1 MAERRSRGLSSG
13 FGWGRRY
20 DDDKDPALTR
30 TPATPADQ
38 TGAPQ
43 SRSPRSAAGDVPPA
57 EQTAPAAPE
66 GSVSVEPARTITPDP
81 RLAETAETGI
91 GIGEE
96 EISRWEGRRTATPD
110 DQTRGWGGRSEG
122 EPEWRLPQTPEVPDH
137 SPRDP
142 EDRRFPDAEERRMLC
157 RIQEAEFRA
166 IDWMLAADLRP
177 HDRETLNNYNEAA
190 RRVHELMHQYE
201 ERFGAFMWMQPGWP
215 ARRHTG
221 PFAVAD
227 QEYFEE
233 ETV

>member
-1 MAERRSRGLSSG
+1 
-13 FGWGRRY
+13 
-20 DDDKDPALTR
+20 
-30 TPATPADQ
+30 
-38 TGAPQ
+38 
-43 SRSPRSAAGDVPPA
+43 
-57 EQTAPAAPE
+57 
-66 GSVSVEPARTITPDP
+66 
-81 RLAETAETGI
+81 
-91 GIGEE
+91 
-96 EISRWEGRRTATPD
+96 
-110 DQTRGWGGRSEG
+110 
-122 EPEWRLPQTPEVPDH
+122 
-137 SPRDP
+137 
-142 EDRRFPDAEERRMLC
+142 MLC